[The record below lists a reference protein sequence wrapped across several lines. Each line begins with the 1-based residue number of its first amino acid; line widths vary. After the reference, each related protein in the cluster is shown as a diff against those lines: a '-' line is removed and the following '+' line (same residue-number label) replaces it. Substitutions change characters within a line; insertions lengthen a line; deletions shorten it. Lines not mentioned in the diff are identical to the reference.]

1 MGKKLILF
9 IDDLNMPTIDRYG
22 TQQPNALL
30 KFIVD
35 KNQMYERKGDLEL
48 LTLVDMLYVGC
59 STPPAGNNCVDPRL
73 MSLFTVFNVTPPSKD
88 STMKIFN
95 LILSTKVKEFPEDV
109 QSTVNSVTQA
119 TLLLY

>member
-1 MGKKLILF
+1 
-9 IDDLNMPTIDRYG
+9 
-22 TQQPNALL
+22 
-30 KFIVD
+30 
-35 KNQMYERKGDLEL
+35 
-48 LTLVDMLYVGC
+48 MLYVGC

-95 LILSTKVKEFPEDV
+95 LILSTKVKDFPEDV
-109 QSTVNSVTQA
+109 QSSVNSVTQA